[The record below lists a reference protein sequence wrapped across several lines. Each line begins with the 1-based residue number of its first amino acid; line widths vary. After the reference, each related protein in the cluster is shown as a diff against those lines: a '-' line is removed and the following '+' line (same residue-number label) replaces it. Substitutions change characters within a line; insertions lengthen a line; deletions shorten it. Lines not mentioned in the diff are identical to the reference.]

1 MKYSEGFKASVVKR
15 TQDGSGRTIAQVAR
29 EVGLSPSTLRSW
41 INQMKH
47 GTLSTEGSDTLT
59 PNQRSPGEKLQLLLE
74 SQKLSGEAKGE
85 WLRQQGLHSE
95 HLTLWEQE
103 LVSMVQDKQTELKN
117 ENQALKKT
125 NKQLQRE
132 LKKQEK
138 ALAEL
143 AILISLKKKYPTLFE
158 DEEAD

>member
-1 MKYSEGFKASVVKR
+1 MKYSEGFKASIVKR

-29 EVGLSPSTLRSW
+29 EVGLNPSTIRSW
-41 INQMKH
+41 IKQIKH
-47 GTLSTEGSDTLT
+47 GTLSSDGSDTLT

-74 SQKLSGEAKGE
+74 SQKLSEAAKGE

-103 LVSMVQDKQTELKN
+103 LVSMVQDKQSELKN

-158 DEEAD
+158 DEEDD

>member
-1 MKYSEGFKASVVKR
+1 
-15 TQDGSGRTIAQVAR
+15 
-29 EVGLSPSTLRSW
+29 
-41 INQMKH
+41 
-47 GTLSTEGSDTLT
+47 
-59 PNQRSPGEKLQLLLE
+59 
-74 SQKLSGEAKGE
+74 
-85 WLRQQGLHSE
+85 
-95 HLTLWEQE
+95 
-103 LVSMVQDKQTELKN
+103 MVQDKQTEVKN

>member
-1 MKYSEGFKASVVKR
+1 
-15 TQDGSGRTIAQVAR
+15 
-29 EVGLSPSTLRSW
+29 
-41 INQMKH
+41 MKH
-47 GTLSTEGSDTLT
+47 GTLSTEGSETLT

-158 DEEAD
+158 DEGDD